1 MNRYTVR
8 YRGDIPG
15 RSVALLVED
24 EHGAVHLFSGGQLQG
39 GLKGQG
45 AAERLVSL
53 LERRMT
59 LSSVPEGGPYTLDGL
74 CYLVGVSSV
83 DGAPIVAE
91 SVLAPQA

>member
-15 RSVALLVED
+15 SSVALLVED

-39 GLKGQG
+39 GLKGQD
-45 AAERLVSL
+45 AAERLVRL

-59 LSSVPEGGPYTLDGL
+59 LSSVPEVGSYTLDGL
-74 CYLVGVSSV
+74 CYLVDVLSV

-91 SVLAPQA
+91 AVLVPQA

>member
-8 YRGDIPG
+8 YRGDGPG

-45 AAERLVSL
+45 AAERLVRL

-59 LSSVPEGGPYTLDGL
+59 LSSVPEAGSYTVEGL
-74 CYLVGVSSV
+74 CNLVGVLSV
-83 DGAPIVAE
+83 EGVPIVAE
-91 SVLAPQA
+91 AALVTQS

>member
-1 MNRYTVR
+1 VNRYTVR

-24 EHGAVHLFSGGQLQG
+24 EHGAVHHFSGGQLQG
-39 GLKGQG
+39 GLKDQG
-45 AAERLVSL
+45 AAERLVRL

-59 LSSVPEGGPYTLDGL
+59 LSSVPEGGPYTLEGL

-91 SVLAPQA
+91 AVLVPQS